1 MIDDLKA
8 ILYAHPQVY
17 VDLGII
23 CYAFPKEEFY
33 EYLKAIVRAGFE
45 KRICFGSDQMIW
57 TQAIAEGIETI
68 KNATF
73 LSENQKKD
81 ILYNN
86 AARFLRLSEEQIRQ
100 HKQ

>member
-8 ILYAHPQVY
+8 VLYAHPQVY

-33 EYLKAIVRAGFE
+33 DYL

-57 TQAIAEGIETI
+57 PQAIAEGIETI
-68 KNATF
+68 QKAPF
-73 LSENQKKD
+73 LTENQKRD

-86 AARFLRLSEEQIRQ
+86 AARFLRLSDKQIKEHHQ
-100 HKQ
+100 